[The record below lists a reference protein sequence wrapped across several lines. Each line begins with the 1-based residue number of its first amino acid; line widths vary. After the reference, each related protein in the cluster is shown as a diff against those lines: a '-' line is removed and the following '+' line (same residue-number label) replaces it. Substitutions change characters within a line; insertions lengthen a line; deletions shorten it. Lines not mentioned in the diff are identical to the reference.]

1 MTAMGPLLFGLGIHE
16 QYLFVDAQRQLA
28 IAKVPS
34 QDLPLDAASIA
45 STLRAVWAVRRALA
59 G

>member
-1 MTAMGPLLFGLGIHE
+1 MGPLLFGLGIHE